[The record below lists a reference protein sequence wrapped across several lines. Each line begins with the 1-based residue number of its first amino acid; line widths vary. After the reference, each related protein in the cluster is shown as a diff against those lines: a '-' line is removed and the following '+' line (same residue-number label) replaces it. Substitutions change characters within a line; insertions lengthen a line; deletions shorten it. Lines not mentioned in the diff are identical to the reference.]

1 MSALLR
7 FEAVPAAQWPSLADF
22 IFERNRANGNVRC
35 LHCHAG
41 DGSAAHADELRSL
54 SPEAARWCAARLG
67 DALIGVAGAEFDA
80 ALGRAWLRG
89 PLVAAGYDYT
99 TVGAAL
105 LAALT
110 AQLPPAVV
118 RQDAF
123 VDAGCAEAI
132 EFFRGQGFGDE
143 AFHDEFLAL
152 PPAPANVLP
161 HGVRLA
167 VADPCWRAAIGALH
181 EDEFRAPHVTSDE
194 LFEADVPDRLTR
206 IALLDGVPSGYVR
219 AHFDA
224 HWQEGYVDFIA
235 VAPAARG
242 RGVGRAL
249 LQAALQWSFGET
261 GAHAVT
267 LTMRQDRRAARA
279 LYDAV
284 GFRRVRTA
292 AALRRELR
300 H

>member
-1 MSALLR
+1 
-7 FEAVPAAQWPSLADF
+7 V
-22 IFERNRANGNVRC
+22 
-35 LHCHAG
+35 
-41 DGSAAHADELRSL
+41 
-54 SPEAARWCAARLG
+54 
-67 DALIGVAGAEFDA
+67 
-80 ALGRAWLRG
+80 
-89 PLVAAGYDYT
+89 
-99 TVGAAL
+99 
-105 LAALT
+105 
-110 AQLPPAVV
+110 VV

-123 VDAGCAEAI
+123 VDASCAEAI
-132 EFFRGQGFGDE
+132 EFFRGQGFSDE

-152 PPAPANVLP
+152 PPALANVLP
-161 HGVRLA
+161 HGVRLV

-181 EDEFRAPHVTSDE
+181 ESEFRAPHVTSDE
-194 LFEADVPDRLTR
+194 LFEPDAPDRFTR
-206 IALLDGVPSGYVR
+206 IALLDAVPSGYVR

-249 LQAALQWSFGET
+249 LQSALQWCFGET
-261 GAHAVT
+261 GARAVT

-292 AALRRELR
+292 VALRHELR
-300 H
+300 R